1 MATEGKSGLK
11 TTTIGSYPKPDYA
24 TVAGWFDLAG
34 PHRRSPTRTYSAL
47 LRDRSHDDE
56 ELLHQATREVV
67 REQAEIGIDI
77 PTDGEV
83 HREHYIY
90 YHLRHIEGFD
100 FDNLTVAT
108 MRNGNWKAEV
118 PTVVAP
124 LRVGPP
130 FLARDWRV
138 AQSSTDRPVK
148 ITVPGPLT
156 IIDSTTNAFYASVQD
171 LAFALADV
179 LAVEIGRLGDA
190 GCRWIQLD
198 EPLFARNPDKALA
211 YGMEALERCFAK
223 APAGLGKAVHI
234 CCGYPSDL
242 DLAAYSKADP
252 RAYFD
257 LAAALEQSSVD
268 AVSLEDAHR
277 HNELALLEQFAR
289 TSIILGVVDIA
300 RTRVE
305 TVDEIRARLIAA
317 LNHVDYDRLIAAP
330 DCGLIMLDRQTAVA
344 KLRNLVAA
352 ARSV

>member
-1 MATEGKSGLK
+1 MTTERKSGIK

-24 TVAGWFDLAG
+24 PLAGWFDIRDL
-34 PHRRSPTRTYSAL
+34 HRRSPTRTYSAF
-47 LRDRSHDDE
+47 LRNRTNNAE

-83 HREHYIY
+83 RREHYIY

-108 MRNGNWKAEV
+108 MRDGSWEAEV

-124 LRVGPP
+124 LRNGPS
-130 FLARDWRV
+130 FLPQDWRV

-148 ITVPGPLT
+148 IVVPGPLT
-156 IIDSTTNAFYASVQD
+156 IIDSTANAFYESEQD

-179 LAVEIGRLGDA
+179 LAVEIGHLGDA
-190 GCRWIQLD
+190 GCRWIQVD
-198 EPLFARNPDKALA
+198 EPLFARSPDKALA
-211 YGMEALERCFAK
+211 YGMEALDRCFAK
-223 APAGLGKAVHI
+223 APAGVSKAVHI

-242 DLAAYSKADP
+242 DLADYPKADP

-257 LAAALEQSSVD
+257 LATAIDQSSVD

-277 HNELALLEQFAR
+277 HNDLALLEQFAR
-289 TSIILGVVDIA
+289 TTIILGVVNIA
-300 RTRVE
+300 LTRVE
-305 TVDEIRARLIAA
+305 TAEEIRARLIAA
-317 LNHVDYDRLIAAP
+317 LNHIDHDQLIAAP
-330 DCGLIMLDRQTAVA
+330 DCGLIMLDRETAVA

-352 ARSV
+352 ARTV